1 VEEVIGTARQLAQQ
15 NKNRLVIEVQ
25 EKVGTIT
32 VDPMRLRQI
41 LLNHRGP
48 GRLRSK
54 RTDDRQIAVGV
65 DRIPLDP
72 VRVIRTRDDFHY
84 FPLF

>member
-1 VEEVIGTARQLAQQ
+1 MRGRVDNLTWKVIGTARQLAQQ

-41 LLNHRGP
+41 LLNHRTW
-48 GRLRSK
+48 K
-54 RTDDRQIAVGV
+54 T
-65 DRIPLDP
+65 
-72 VRVIRTRDDFHY
+72 
-84 FPLF
+84 

>member
-54 RTDDRQIAVGV
+54 RTDDRHGV

-72 VRVIRTRDDFHY
+72 RRVIRTRDDFHY

>member
-41 LLNHRGP
+41 LLNHRTW
-48 GRLRSK
+48 K
-54 RTDDRQIAVGV
+54 T
-65 DRIPLDP
+65 
-72 VRVIRTRDDFHY
+72 
-84 FPLF
+84 